1 MGNDIRET
9 SVDFNTRKKLT
20 HEQLKEVIKY
30 CKHDVEQTIQVF
42 MKRFEEFQSHIAFN
56 TNFDL
61 PMKNISKNKSAIKCN
76 DTRC

>member
-30 CKHDVEQTIQVF
+30 CKHDV
-42 MKRFEEFQSHIAFN
+42 
-56 TNFDL
+56 
-61 PMKNISKNKSAIKCN
+61 SKLFKFL
-76 DTRC
+76 

>member
-42 MKRFEEFQSHIAFN
+42 MKRFENSNHI
-56 TNFDL
+56 L
-61 PMKNISKNKSAIKCN
+61 L
-76 DTRC
+76 

>member
-30 CKHDVEQTIQVF
+30 CKHDVANYSSFYETF
-42 MKRFEEFQSHIAFN
+42 
-56 TNFDL
+56 
-61 PMKNISKNKSAIKCN
+61 
-76 DTRC
+76 